1 MIRKYADIFCWKNV
15 SSFCSAKATHI
26 FSTKNIR
33 ILCIEYAK
41 TVNEMTLNELVKLTT
56 LWTTGPW
63 WHGQPILA
71 VLASEVNLYSEGE
84 WCARKHSGTPKNKR
98 ICETEGCSPKM
109 RSSGIYCTKTT
120 QVFFGHVFFSVTETD
135 VTIKIY
141 KEYSKMDWKRMK
153 QMKQTNSSSHW
164 WSVSFVSFVTKQD
177 ETVQTPW
184 SVLVTKQG
192 VT

>member
-1 MIRKYADIFCWKNV
+1 MFCQHA
-15 SSFCSAKATHI
+15 S
-26 FSTKNIR
+26 
-33 ILCIEYAK
+33 IEYSQC
-41 TVNEMTLNELVKLTT
+41 VVTT
-56 LWTTGPW
+56 THAT
-63 WHGQPILA
+63 
-71 VLASEVNLYSEGE
+71 
-84 WCARKHSGTPKNKR
+84 R
-98 ICETEGCSPKM
+98 
-109 RSSGIYCTKTT
+109 YCTKTT
-120 QVFFGHVFFSVTETD
+120 QGFFGHVFFSVTETD